1 MKMEE
6 VSVQRK
12 FPWQH
17 MVTEF
22 YNTVFLEVRGYGL
35 FISYLQLLV
44 S

>member
-1 MKMEE
+1 MEE
-6 VSVQRK
+6 ESVQRK

-22 YNTVFLEVRGYGL
+22 YNTVFLEVMGYGL
-35 FISYLQLLV
+35 FISYLQLLT